1 MNKVLLKRE
10 IQYKVQLVEEAL
22 NHYLPA
28 EKVFPETIHEAM
40 RYSTFT
46 GGKRLRPVLFLSAV
60 EAVGGRFE
68 ELLPA
73 ACAFELIHTYSLI
86 HDDLPAIDND
96 NFRRGKPTSHKVF
109 GEAMAVLA
117 GDALLTL
124 AFGMIAAC
132 RSAQGVSPEVV
143 LRVITEVAAAAGSM
157 GMIGG
162 QVLDIQSE
170 NKSIDLELLRYIHA
184 HKTGAL
190 FQVSINSGALMAGA
204 SEEQMAALTEY
215 AHEFGLAFQITDD
228 ILDVEGDFTKLGKT
242 IGSDQRNNKSTY
254 PALLGLEESKEL
266 AAQAVQG
273 AVKAIAIFAEK
284 GNVLRYLAESLV
296 TRDK

>member
-1 MNKVLLKRE
+1 MNKEQIKRE
-10 IQYKVQLVEEAL
+10 IQYKVNLVEEAL
-22 NHYLPA
+22 NKYMPG
-28 EKVFPETIHEAM
+28 ETSFPETIHEAM
-40 RYSTFT
+40 RYSTFA

-60 EAVGGRFE
+60 EAVGGSYE

-86 HDDLPAIDND
+86 HDDLPALDND

-117 GDALLTL
+117 GDALLTM
-124 AFGMIAAC
+124 AFGMIAEC
-132 RSAQGVSPEVV
+132 RRCSGVSPEAI
-143 LRVITEVAAAAGSM
+143 LRVISDLAAAAGSM

-184 HKTGAL
+184 NKTGAL
-190 FQVSINSGALMAGA
+190 FRVSITSGALLAGA
-204 SEEQMAALTEY
+204 SDEQLAVLTEY
-215 AHEFGLAFQITDD
+215 AHDFGLAFQITDD
-228 ILDVEGDFTKLGKT
+228 ILDVEGDFAKLGKT
-242 IGSDQRNNKSTY
+242 IGSDQQKKKSTY
-254 PALLGLEESKEL
+254 PSLMGLEESKTL
-266 AAQAVQG
+266 AAQSVER
-273 AVKAIAIFAEK
+273 AVKAVEMFADK
-284 GNVLRYLAESLV
+284 GNILRFLAESLV